1 MNPIRILNS
10 NLQVNGEIDNY
21 ESLQFI
27 RRWQKPGE
35 FELHININK
44 AHTDKLIEDNLIMLG
59 NGQKIGVIRHAEN
72 TLDDKGNASD
82 ELLVKGTTLQGLI
95 GRRITVPPAGQG
107 YDRASGPAEAIIKQ
121 YVYNNCVYPAD
132 PKRVIQALTVASYK
146 GIGKL
151 TVWQTRFEPLD
162 AVLQDIS
169 EFCDMGWD
177 ITLDIPNFLMVFEVL
192 EGRELTAGQSLL
204 PPVIFSTDFE
214 NVKSQHYVN
223 SALNYKNVGY
233 AGGQG
238 DEEAR
243 LIQVIG
249 DASGLSRI
257 ETFLDCSQAADAD
270 ELVSLGEQKLAELK
284 KVQTFEMGIS
294 PTNQFIYEKDW
305 DLGDKVT
312 LQSKKWGITMD
323 SRITEVKEIYEA
335 SGFSLEATFG
345 NNIPT
350 LIDKLKKNTKR
361 TVR

>member
-10 NLQVNGEIDNY
+10 NLQCDGEIDNY

-59 NGQKIGVIRHAEN
+59 RSQKIGIIRHSEN
-72 TLDDKGNASD
+72 ALDENGEATN
-82 ELLVKGTTLQGLI
+82 ELLIKGATLQGII

-121 YVYNNCVYPAD
+121 YVYNNCVAPSDA
-132 PKRVIQALTVASYK
+132 KRVIQALTVASYK
-146 GIGKL
+146 GIGKY
-151 TVWQTRFEPLD
+151 TVWHTRLEPLET
-162 AVLQDIS
+162 VLQDIS
-169 EFCDMGWD
+169 EFCDVGWD
-177 ITLDIPNFLMVFEVL
+177 ITLDIPNFLMTFDVL
-192 EGRELTAGQSLL
+192 QGRDLTVNQSVL
-204 PPVIFSTDFE
+204 PPVIFSVDFE
-214 NVKSQHYVN
+214 NVKDQHYVN

-270 ELVSLGEQKLAELK
+270 ELVSIGEQKLAEFK
-284 KVQTFEMGIS
+284 KLQTFEMSIS

-305 DLGDKVT
+305 NLGDKVT
-312 LQSKKWGITMD
+312 LQSKKWGVTLD
-323 SRITEVKEIYEA
+323 SRITEVKEIYET